1 MIYLGTFSKIL
12 SPGLRLGW
20 AVAPRAVLE
29 KLNLGKQGADLCS
42 SPMTQLFVAAY
53 FAERGSES
61 HPPRPAWIEYVE
73 RLKELYR
80 RRRDVMLEALAEHFG
95 GRARWT
101 RPEGGLFIWATLDGV
116 DTTDLMGSQQ
126 RRRVRAGPLGIHGRE
141 GRSGASSMRLNFA
154 GVPEE
159 DIREGIRRI
168 SAIVATGYGAVDG
181 HIDRVL
187 APRRQPATGEPRPPQ
202 RGRGATGKDAE
213 LAEAC
218 SNCRDARQRTPPIH
232 RHAAAGSMSGAGRR
246 SRSSRAGARWSA
258 RSRCARALGRRAR
271 CAQLGH
277 EVVAIDVGPELVTQ
291 LLEAQP
297 DAAFIALHGS
307 DGEDGTVQGLLE
319 AIGIPYTGSGPAA
332 CMRCTDKA
340 LGEVPDARGWHP
352 HARRS
357 RLSRRA
363 RSKSSAS
370 RRRCRALERSIGF
383 PLVAKPASQG
393 SALGVKFARSAAE
406 LPGAIV
412 GALSY
417 DRKVVL
423 ERYIRG
429 RDLAVS
435 VLDAPVASPPA
446 DGSGAAPIALPVVE
460 AIPREE
466 EFYDYESRYE
476 IGMTTFVC
484 PAELPD
490 GVAARAQELALQTYK
505 LLGCHG
511 VARVDLMLEEQTG
524 ELTVL
529 ETNVVPGLTETSL
542 LPLAADAAEIWFDL
556 LVQRILDS
564 AFTR

>member
-1 MIYLGTFSKIL
+1 MSADPKK
-12 SPGLRLGW
+12 
-20 AVAPRAVLE
+20 VAVL
-29 KLNLGKQGADLCS
+29 KGGDSL
-42 SPMTQLFVAAY
+42 
-53 FAERGSES
+53 ERTVS
-61 HPPRPAWIEYVE
+61 
-73 RLKELYR
+73 L
-80 RRRDVMLEALAEHFG
+80 
-95 GRARWT
+95 
-101 RPEGGLFIWATLDGV
+101 
-116 DTTDLMGSQQ
+116 
-126 RRRVRAGPLGIHGRE
+126 
-141 GRSGASSMRLNFA
+141 RSGARA
-154 GVPEE
+154 Q
-159 DIREGIRRI
+159 
-168 SAIVATGYGAVDG
+168 SAL
-181 HIDRVL
+181 R
-187 APRRQPATGEPRPPQ
+187 
-202 RGRGATGKDAE
+202 
-213 LAEAC
+213 
-218 SNCRDARQRTPPIH
+218 
-232 RHAAAGSMSGAGRR
+232 
-246 SRSSRAGARWSA
+246 
-258 RSRCARALGRRAR
+258 
-271 CAQLGH
+271 QLGH
-277 EVVAIDVGPELVTQ
+277 EVVAIDVGPDLVTQ

-340 LGEVPDARGWHP
+340 LAKYLMREAQIPTPEFA
-352 HARRS
+352 AF
-357 RLSRRA
+357 
-363 RSKSSAS
+363 KESAIKDLGVV
-370 RRRCRALERSIGF
+370 AALPGLERRIGF

-393 SALGVKFARSAAE
+393 SALGVKFARSAEE

-435 VLDAPVASPPA
+435 VLDSAAGSPPA
-446 DGSGAAPIALPVVE
+446 DGSSAEPVALPVVE

-466 EFYDYESRYE
+466 EFYNYESRYE

-490 GVAARAQELALQTYK
+490 GVTARAQELALQTYK

-542 LPLAADAAEIWFDL
+542 LPLAADAAEIWLDL
-556 LVQRILDS
+556 LVGRILGS